1 MTPDKASGDADV
13 ILVGGGLSS
22 CLIALRLAQD
32 QPGKRAI
39 VVEAADRICGNHTWS
54 FHEPD
59 LSKQDFRRL
68 VPVISN
74 IWPGQRVAFPSFER
88 ALSTRYA
95 SIASETL
102 REAVNALQDV
112 DIRERAA
119 VDSLQPSKVVLAN
132 GETISA
138 PCVIDARGFEPHA
151 AIKLGYQKFLG
162 QEVELVQPHGETLP
176 TIMDARVAQRDG
188 YRFVYV
194 LPFSPTRLLI
204 EDTRYSD
211 GGDLDDAAFRDAIQA
226 YAAEKGWVVREV
238 LREERGVLPVT
249 LAEDVDLFWQG
260 RMAGAAPVGLRAGL
274 FQPTTGY
281 SLPEAVRV
289 ADIIANDCSPLTT
302 QTVLSAVYAHARKRA
317 RSQGF
322 YRLLN
327 RMLLQAAEPEER
339 YLVLQRFYRL
349 PQGLIERFY
358 AGKLTT
364 GDKLRILAGKPP
376 VPIRK
381 ALACVSEERALGE
394 N

>member
-1 MTPDKASGDADV
+1 MSPDKESGDADV

-39 VVEAADRICGNHTWS
+39 IVEAADRICGNHTWS

-68 VPVISN
+68 APVISH

-95 SIASETL
+95 SIASKTL

-119 VDSLQPSKVVLAN
+119 VHSLQPSKVVLAN

-238 LREERGVLPVT
+238 LREERGVLPVI

-289 ADIIANDCSPLTT
+289 ANIIANDCSPLTT

-317 RSQGF
+317 RGQGF

-339 YLVLQRFYRL
+339 YRVLQRFYRL

-358 AGKLTT
+358 AGNLTT

-381 ALACVSEERALGE
+381 ALACVSEGRALGE
-394 N
+394 K

>member
-1 MTPDKASGDADV
+1 MSPDKESGDADV

-39 VVEAADRICGNHTWS
+39 IVEAADRICGNHTWS

-68 VPVISN
+68 APVISH

-95 SIASETL
+95 SIASKTL

-119 VDSLQPSKVVLAN
+119 VHSLQPSKVVLAN

-238 LREERGVLPVT
+238 LREERGVLPVI
-249 LAEDVDLFWQG
+249 LAEDIDLFWQG

-289 ADIIANDCSPLTT
+289 ANIIANDCSPLTT

-317 RSQGF
+317 RGQGF

-339 YLVLQRFYRL
+339 YRVLQRFYRL

-358 AGKLTT
+358 AGNLTT

-381 ALACVSEERALGE
+381 ALACVSEGRALGE
-394 N
+394 K